1 MNGEKRH
8 KGLEITIYI
17 SLIIPAGIMAMYL
30 LTFTPDDP
38 VASLPFF
45 VYSTLTFAVSL
56 ILSVIGLFKGS
67 RLLRRHLLLWYGC
80 LVTLILIIEVFVDE
94 YFTDSAELANYI
106 LALGIVVLLALPV
119 IWLRKASEGV
129 SELIQ

>member
-1 MNGEKRH
+1 MNVEKRH

-30 LTFTPDDP
+30 LTVAPDDP
-38 VASLPFF
+38 VGSLPFLVF
-45 VYSTLTFAVSL
+45 STLTFAVSL
-56 ILSVIGLFKGS
+56 LLSVIGLFKDS
-67 RLLRRHLLLWYGC
+67 RLLRRHLLIWYGC

>member
-30 LTFTPDDP
+30 LTVAPDDP
-38 VASLPFF
+38 VGSLPFLVF
-45 VYSTLTFAVSL
+45 STLTFAVSL
-56 ILSVIGLFKGS
+56 LLSVIGLFKGS

-80 LVTLILIIEVFVDE
+80 LVTLILTLVFVDE
-94 YFTDSAELANYI
+94 YFTYWAKLPDYI

>member
-1 MNGEKRH
+1 MNGEKRDIGFE
-8 KGLEITIYI
+8 KTIYI
-17 SLIIPAGIMAMYL
+17 SLIIPAGLMVGYV
-30 LTFTPDDP
+30 LTFNPGDRGSSTLFL
-38 VASLPFF
+38 VL
-45 VYSTLTFAVSL
+45 STLTFAASL
-56 ILSVIGLFKGS
+56 LLSVIGLFTGS
-67 RLLRRHLLLWYGC
+67 RLLRRHLLVWYGC